1 MVLAQLQLVSLL
13 VWLPLDQESVKVM
26 QLPIQWKPLD
36 DNLMQKP
43 KYVACCFFTH
53 YLMDVML
60 TVADIVA
67 LCEMNNLDARG
78 VFLLCSPNKLLT
90 MEHAVVR
97 YAGRCQHQ
105 MVYPRLLPPQVEL
118 VGTSPSSSRYE
129 EDGLRLLVLPI
140 VGARIPGRYCHW
152 ASRSYLIRDTYLG
165 YSKGVVSRGAAKNI
179 LDRSLR

>member
-1 MVLAQLQLVSLL
+1 MSLRDAHATTFGSFGVLIPGVPKVSLL

-140 VGARIPGRYCHW
+140 VGRRLPYYTVGLGKTNIRK
-152 ASRSYLIRDTYLG
+152 ASQ
-165 YSKGVVSRGAAKNI
+165 A
-179 LDRSLR
+179 